1 MKRVLITGASS
12 GIGKQLSQDYLQQGW
27 SVVACGRD
35 EDRLRKISDSDLLDC
50 RIFDTNEREQTRQA
64 LADLNDLDLVI
75 LNAGSCEYID
85 DAKQFDAELFD
96 RVFSTNVLGTVNCLA
111 ALLPNLQQGSQLA
124 IVSSSVTFL
133 PLTRAEAYGASKAAL
148 DYLTRTL
155 AVDLDQQDISISL
168 IRPGFVD
175 TPLTQLNDFPM
186 PGRITVEEASRIIR
200 TGLEKKKK
208 EINFP
213 FVFITVMRLLSWL
226 PHSLWHRIA
235 VSMARSAA

>member
-12 GIGKQLSQDYLQQGW
+12 GIGKQLSQDYLRQGW